1 MSGAPVEVVGISW
14 EEEQDVRE
22 AELAEGSCALLECAW
37 GREVRDVVEDL
48 RGGAGHA
55 GCSYDVE
62 YGYFGLTGRYSSTYA
77 LSAM

>member
-1 MSGAPVEVVGISW
+1 MSGAPAEMVGLNW

-55 GCSYDVE
+55 GGLYDLEHAGVPCFE
-62 YGYFGLTGRYSSTYA
+62 
-77 LSAM
+77 